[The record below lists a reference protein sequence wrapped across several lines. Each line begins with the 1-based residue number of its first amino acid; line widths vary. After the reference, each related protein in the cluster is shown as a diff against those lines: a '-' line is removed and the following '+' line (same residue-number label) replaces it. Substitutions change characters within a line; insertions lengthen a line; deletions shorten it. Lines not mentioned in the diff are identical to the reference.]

1 MSAEKRVL
9 KLVLSMTKMNRPFVL
24 REIYGDDVFRAV
36 RCLVDKIGDPLIG
49 ERCFDNEKN
58 DYFDAVCKMAANAEK
73 LGTAGNPWLLWLAK
87 LFSETEMQF
96 ALAHERMAHVSGSL
110 KTIIL
115 EELEDFVK
123 YISLD
128 FRKVDE
134 FTETGYFSKIADF
147 KPLHENKSG
156 TSLRITIL
164 ADNIGSAKSAQEL
177 YVVLEKFYA
186 SFGVGQY
193 AAYNA
198 FRWDKNARAIVPVTN
213 TEKVALSDII
223 GYDEQKQLL
232 CDNTEAFV
240 EGRPANNVL
249 LYGESGTGK
258 STSIK
263 AIMNEYAERGLR
275 VVEVYKHQIEDLDEI
290 ISIIKNRNYR
300 FILFMDDLSFEQ
312 FEIEYKYLKSFIEGG
327 LEKRPDNVLIYATSN
342 RRHLMKESWKDKED
356 MQEDMHESETMQEK
370 MSLVDRFGLLIRYIS
385 PAQRE
390 YLNIVHA
397 LAAEYGIEV
406 NEELDHGA
414 IRWELQHGGFSG
426 RAARQFVEHA
436 AGKKK

>member
-1 MSAEKRVL
+1 
-9 KLVLSMTKMNRPFVL
+9 MTKMNRPFAL
-24 REIYGDDVFRAV
+24 RKIYGDNVFGAV
-36 RCLVDKIGDPLIG
+36 RCLIDRIGDPLIG
-49 ERCFDNEKN
+49 DLCFDDEKD
-58 DYFDAVCKMAANAEK
+58 DYFNAVCQMAANAEK

-87 LFSETEMQF
+87 LFSETETQF
-96 ALAHERMAHVSGSL
+96 ALAHERTAQVSGSL
-110 KTIIL
+110 KQIVL

-123 YISLD
+123 YVSFDLS
-128 FRKVDE
+128 KVDK
-134 FTETGYFSKIADF
+134 FSETDYFAQIADYT
-147 KPLHENKSG
+147 PLRESKNEV
-156 TSLRITIL
+156 SLRVAAL
-164 ADNIGSAKSAQEL
+164 AKELGAAKSAVEL
-177 YVVLEKFYA
+177 YAVLEKFYA
-186 SFGVGQY
+186 AYGVGQY
-193 AAYNA
+193 ALCKA

-213 TEKVALSDII
+213 TENVVLSDII

-232 CDNTEAFV
+232 CENTEAFV

-290 ISIIKNRNYR
+290 INIIKNRNYR

-397 LAAEYGIEV
+397 LAAEYGIEI
-406 NEELDHGA
+406 NEELEHGA